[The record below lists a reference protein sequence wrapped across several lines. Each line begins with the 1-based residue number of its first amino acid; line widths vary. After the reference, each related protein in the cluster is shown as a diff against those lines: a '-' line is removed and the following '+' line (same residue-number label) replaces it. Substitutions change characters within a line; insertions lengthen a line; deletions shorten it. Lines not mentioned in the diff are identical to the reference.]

1 MADEVSLWQVEDDN
15 LKEISRTKLNREER
29 IEKWIRHFVCANG
42 VQRGATVL
50 YLQKRSRSASLAS
63 FISAS
68 PLSLDAPMQEFRTG
82 TFLPLRVARSRAVP
96 FVAHKD
102 VNDSHVPTLAH
113 PPFSQGF
120 PISSRGYVSTCTF
133 SNLDWWRRRESNP
146 RPKMLLVKRLHAYS
160 RSCPRPS
167 AFPPSPRR
175 SRPPLRTDKK
185 RLPLA

>member
-29 IEKWIRHFVCANG
+29 IEKWIRHFV
-42 VQRGATVL
+42 RTTWSDGAL
-50 YLQKRSRSASLAS
+50 SAKKKQERVIGFFHFCQSS
-63 FISAS
+63 V
-68 PLSLDAPMQEFRTG
+68 PDAPMQEFRTG

-120 PISSRGYVSTCTF
+120 PISSRG
-133 SNLDWWRRRESNP
+133 
-146 RPKMLLVKRLHAYS
+146 
-160 RSCPRPS
+160 
-167 AFPPSPRR
+167 
-175 SRPPLRTDKK
+175 LRKYMYFQ
-185 RLPLA
+185 